1 MSQIFSTEKEPNANP
16 AAATDQKAVQV
27 ALRLRP
33 VDRSDRPIVSNVS
46 AVHASSGMVFVD
58 FGFIEQQAIDDI
70 TRSLRAGSDTVASIE
85 GRLEC
90 RIAMSIG
97 DIAQLSRQLQQ
108 VLAAIANT
116 SSSMHSDPASA
127 AMAAQ
132 ATSLQ

>member
-1 MSQIFSTEKEPNANP
+1 MSHIPSTEQELNGKP
-16 AAATDQKAVQV
+16 AAGADQKAVQV
-27 ALRLRP
+27 ALRLRA

-70 TRSLRAGSDTVASIE
+70 TRAMRADTETAANID

-90 RIAMSIG
+90 RIAMSVG

-108 VLAAIANT
+108 VLSAVAT
-116 SSSMHSDPASA
+116 PSSPL
-127 AMAAQ
+127 Q
-132 ATSLQ
+132 ATASGDALPAPGASLQ